1 MISFKQWV
9 EADPAVPARVP
20 GNAPGERKN
29 RLALDTVCR
38 PDLATKLES
47 RNGAWS
53 KDLWGHG
60 CALKG
65 RGWPSLARNG
75 LAGTKFGSERLQQQ
89 MRSLTGL
96 FVRRS
101 GQRRPSTWPSK
112 VQRGKHMTRRAFSSS
127 AMLRE

>member
-20 GNAPGERKN
+20 GNAPGERKSWPKVG

-47 RNGAWS
+47 RSRAWS

-75 LAGTKFGSERLQQQ
+75 LAGAKFGSERLEQQK
-89 MRSLTGL
+89 RSLSAL
-96 FVRRS
+96 LCVARAS
-101 GQRRPSTWPSK
+101 AGQARGQARFGEAST
-112 VQRGKHMTRRAFSSS
+112 
-127 AMLRE
+127 